1 MSTLRG
7 ITFETCSDKGPRAH
21 GRVETRIRMLQEVL
35 ERYDVKGLKLHSRKW
50 SNIEFSSF
58 LSFRLQLKMFD
69 YDTCMHI
76 PTCNKCI

>member
-1 MSTLRG
+1 
-7 ITFETCSDKGPRAH
+7 
-21 GRVETRIRMLQEVL
+21 MLQEVL

-76 PTCNKCI
+76 PTCNKSI